1 MSDTSLTIARH
12 LRIHG
17 KVQGVYYRKS
27 MIEAARRLGVH
38 GWVRN
43 RSDGSVE
50 ALASCPAAAVQ
61 ALVDW
66 AHTGPKAARVD
77 RVVMSAAEAEVM
89 AAGFVQRET
98 V

>member
-27 MIEAARRLGVH
+27 MTEAARRLGVH

-50 ALASCPAAAVQ
+50 ALAAGPAAAVQ
-61 ALVDW
+61 ALIDW
-66 AHTGPKAARVD
+66 AHAGPTKARVD
-77 RVVMSAAEAEVM
+77 RVLVSEAEAE
-89 AAGFVQRET
+89 APLRGFVQRET